1 MRKLKIF
8 SDGCSRGNP
17 GLAGIGYVILDMDN
31 RIIVERAKFI
41 GVRTNNEAEYI
52 AAIEALKEALSLDAD
67 EVELYSDSKLLV
79 KQLRGEYRVRN
90 PRLKQLHKL
99 LSTIASRFRLFRIE
113 HIRRIENMHADKLA
127 KAAASQGEE

>member
-31 RIIVERAKFI
+31 RVIVERARFI

-79 KQLRGEYRVRN
+79 KQLRGEYSCLLYTSPS
-90 PRLKQLHKL
+90 PRD
-99 LSTIASRFRLFRIE
+99 LSTSR
-113 HIRRIENMHADKLA
+113 MPSSA
-127 KAAASQGEE
+127 